1 MASRQRSK
9 RSASLG
15 VRDTNQNHSKVSPP
29 TCQNGHHQKVY
40 RKQKWVRMWEKGT
53 LVHCWWECKLEQPLW
68 EKSTEASQNSEDRTM
83 AWPGDSAPGC
93 VSGKNKH
100 QFEKKDTCIP
110 VFTAALFTIAEI
122 QKHPKCPSTSGW
134 ISTWGAHA
142 CGGILRS
149 HQKEWDN
156 AICSNMEGIM
166 LSEIRKRRRN
176 TVKSWEIPQSS
187 ERNKKEAG
195 SKKQRTHWWSLVGVG
210 SARCRTGSKMNP
222 TARGTQPVFYDN

>member
-1 MASRQRSK
+1 MGKKHGGFSK
-9 RSASLG
+9 QWGQNYG
-15 VRDTNQNHSKVSPP
+15 VTRRFCSWMCIWKKQTPIWKKGYMHPGVHSSTIHNSRDTEAPQVS
-29 TCQNGHHQKVY
+29 QHQ
-40 RKQKWVRMWEKGT
+40 WM
-53 LVHCWWECKLEQPLW
+53 
-68 EKSTEASQNSEDRTM
+68 D
-83 AWPGDSAPGC
+83 
-93 VSGKNKH
+93 KH
-100 QFEKKDTCIP
+100 MRCT
-110 VFTAALFTIAEI
+110 
-122 QKHPKCPSTSGW
+122 
-134 ISTWGAHA
+134 